1 MKGRVDTRDR
11 NELVSLLAERAVE
24 QGERLFVSEIKTG
37 TQLSF
42 SELYQAV
49 LDRQKLLEE
58 LGLCAGEKVCLRSR
72 NSLEFMVNFYA
83 ILAAGGIVI
92 PVNPDF
98 RDGEVRYIL
107 EDSNAHFLLCET
119 GELPLTEYERV
130 VKSGEICSD
139 TSFLEVRDGL
149 EEDVRGDNLTEG
161 TALIMYTSGTTGNA
175 KGVMLTGANL
185 LKEMENIRDAHLLTG
200 QDRVLCVLPWFHI
213 NGLVVTMLTPLLV
226 GHEIVIAGRFSVSQF
241 WKWVTDYKI
250 TWFSG
255 VPTIYSYLLERRE
268 SADCTSLRFARSAS
282 APLPVHVLEAF
293 EELYHV
299 PIIESYGMTEGGS
312 QLTSNP
318 LPPLQRKTGSVGI
331 PFGLEM
337 KIEQE
342 GSMPCGPDNPGEVC
356 FRGGSLTKGYY
367 KNPEATTESFEN
379 GWFKTGDLGYV
390 DGDGYLYLCGR
401 RKELINRSG
410 EKIAP
415 KEIEDILY
423 RYPGVK
429 LAACVGVPDPMRGEE
444 IVAFCVPEN
453 GVALDADEIITFCR
467 RFLADYKLPKQI
479 FQLEELPI
487 GGNGGKIQRRKL
499 VEKYKQIM
507 EDQK

>member
-1 MKGRVDTRDR
+1 MKDKIDTCGG
-11 NELVSLLAERAVE
+11 NELVSLLAGRAAE
-24 QGERLFVSEIKTG
+24 QGGRLFVSEIKTG

-42 SELYQAV
+42 SGLYQAV
-49 LDRQKLLEE
+49 LERQKLLEAF
-58 LGLCAGEKVCLRSR
+58 GLRSGDRVCLQIG
-72 NSLEFMVNFYA
+72 NSLEFMINFYA

-98 RDGEVRYIL
+98 RDGEIQYVL
-107 EDSNAHFLLCET
+107 EDSNAHFLLYEA
-119 GELPLTEYERV
+119 GKLPLAEYERV
-130 VKSGEICSD
+130 VKSEEICGD
-139 TSFLEVRDGL
+139 TGFLEVRDGL
-149 EEDVRGDNLTEG
+149 ESDVRRDNLTEG

-185 LKEMENIRDAHLLTG
+185 LKEMENVCAAHLLTE

-213 NGLVVTMLTPLLV
+213 NGLVITMLTPLLA
-226 GHEIVIAGRFSVSQF
+226 GHEIVIAERFSVSRF

-250 TWFSG
+250 TWFSA

-268 SADCTSLRFARSAS
+268 LADCTSLRFARSAS
-282 APLPVHVLEAF
+282 AQLPVHVLEAF
-293 EELYHV
+293 EELYRV

-318 LPPLQRKTGSVGI
+318 LPPLQRKPGSVGI

-337 KIEQE
+337 KIAQE
-342 GSMPCGPDNPGEVC
+342 GSAPCSPDVPGEVW

-367 KNPEATTESFEN
+367 KNPEATMESFEN

-415 KEIEDILY
+415 KEIEDVLY

-453 GVALDADEIITFCR
+453 GAALDADEIIAFCR
-467 RFLADYKLPKQI
+467 KFLADYKLPKQI

-499 VEKYKQIM
+499 VEKYKQM
-507 EDQK
+507 TEGKK

>member
-1 MKGRVDTRDR
+1 
-11 NELVSLLAERAVE
+11 
-24 QGERLFVSEIKTG
+24 
-37 TQLSF
+37 
-42 SELYQAV
+42 
-49 LDRQKLLEE
+49 
-58 LGLCAGEKVCLRSR
+58 
-72 NSLEFMVNFYA
+72 
-83 ILAAGGIVI
+83 
-92 PVNPDF
+92 
-98 RDGEVRYIL
+98 
-107 EDSNAHFLLCET
+107 
-119 GELPLTEYERV
+119 
-130 VKSGEICSD
+130 
-139 TSFLEVRDGL
+139 
-149 EEDVRGDNLTEG
+149 
-161 TALIMYTSGTTGNA
+161 
-175 KGVMLTGANL
+175 
-185 LKEMENIRDAHLLTG
+185 
-200 QDRVLCVLPWFHI
+200 
-213 NGLVVTMLTPLLV
+213 
-226 GHEIVIAGRFSVSQF
+226 
-241 WKWVTDYKI
+241 
-250 TWFSG
+250 
-255 VPTIYSYLLERRE
+255 
-268 SADCTSLRFARSAS
+268 
-282 APLPVHVLEAF
+282 
-293 EELYHV
+293 
-299 PIIESYGMTEGGS
+299 
-312 QLTSNP
+312 
-318 LPPLQRKTGSVGI
+318 
-331 PFGLEM
+331 
-337 KIEQE
+337 
-342 GSMPCGPDNPGEVC
+342 MPCGPDNPGEVC

-429 LAACVGVPDPMRGEE
+429 LAACVGGPDPVPGEE